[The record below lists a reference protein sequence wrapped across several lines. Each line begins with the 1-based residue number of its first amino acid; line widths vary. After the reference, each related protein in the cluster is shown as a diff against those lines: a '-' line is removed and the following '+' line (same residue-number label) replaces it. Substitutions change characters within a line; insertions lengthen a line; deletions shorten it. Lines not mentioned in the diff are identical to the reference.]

1 MVQGGDPTGSGRG
14 GESIYGA
21 PFQDEIHQRIRFN
34 HRGQVAMAN
43 SGPGT
48 NASQF
53 FLTLAPC
60 AWLDKKHTIF
70 GKVTGNTIFNVLKV
84 GDTEVDSNDFPRGD
98 PPKLLSIEVLANPF
112 GDMVARSRKGKG
124 RAAGSGA
131 GEDEEEVEELRF
143 DMGGKRKKG
152 KKKKKKKDL
161 NLLSFG
167 IEAGEE
173 EAAVAAKGTDSQ
185 LFLHLRDGIFLLSP
199 TEPRS
204 SSIRCS
210 GDALQSRCE
219 RRSKAGQGGTSNTAS
234 LQPHHLLH
242 LLSCALSCA
251 RLHTRRR
258 HMRARSGRESTVA
271 TASGG
276 ARARARPKRE
286 AAART
291 WAAAGA
297 SPTAASKRGGA
308 SARGQLPQRSRRRRM
323 LWPRQRHA
331 GSAVMV
337 QAAVGV
343 QAGAQAPLATTMASR
358 AT

>member
-1 MVQGGDPTGSGRG
+1 MNCGPKKLHAHVVTFFNTLLMGYETTCISHAFKQAVTLCSHVRLLSLSLLTHTQYYDGTIFHRIIKDFMVQGGDPTGSGRG

-70 GKVTGNTIFNVLKV
+70 GKVTGNTIFNVLKA

-131 GEDEEEVEELRF
+131 GDEEEVEELRF

-185 LFLHLRDGIFLLSP
+185 LFLHLRGGILSHQQSHP
-199 TEPRS
+199 RPPSGALGMRS
-204 SSIRCS
+204 SHDVSVDPKLAKEVRATQHPCNPT
-210 GDALQSRCE
+210 
-219 RRSKAGQGGTSNTAS
+219 TSCT
-234 LQPHHLLH
+234 
-242 LLSCALSCA
+242 C
-251 RLHTRRR
+251 
-258 HMRARSGRESTVA
+258 
-271 TASGG
+271 
-276 ARARARPKRE
+276 
-286 AAART
+286 
-291 WAAAGA
+291 
-297 SPTAASKRGGA
+297 
-308 SARGQLPQRSRRRRM
+308 
-323 LWPRQRHA
+323 
-331 GSAVMV
+331 SAV
-337 QAAVGV
+337 
-343 QAGAQAPLATTMASR
+343 P
-358 AT
+358 